1 MTNGDGHLVCR
12 LPFISHSP
20 FMRGLVAFFVY
31 LSAFYY
37 MLDSLE
43 IGHHYGIRGNYLRQE
58 MECIER
64 LRGTKKYTPS
74 ECTTIVLLWLL
85 CHGAVTWV
93 KTTATCQGP
102 SRTKSC
108 DPQYHKGENLVF
120 VPPSTVISPP

>member
-43 IGHHYGIRGNYLRQE
+43 IGHHYGICGNYLRQE

-64 LRGTKKYTPS
+64 LRNQEVYAVRMHNHRSALASVSWCCDMGKDNCHLPGALKDQ
-74 ECTTIVLLWLL
+74 VL
-85 CHGAVTWV
+85 
-93 KTTATCQGP
+93 
-102 SRTKSC
+102 
-108 DPQYHKGENLVF
+108 
-120 VPPSTVISPP
+120 